1 MRITTQ
7 LSILGFVLLNPLWV
21 QTCIAAKWDI
31 KPDISLR
38 EVYSD
43 NIFLESTNESNDL
56 VTELSPSLVLSADG
70 NRVDLQF
77 SYSMQNLAY
86 QDHTERNDTNH
97 RLQTLLKSE
106 LVKDL
111 IFFDANARVGQQLVN
126 IRDGVSVD
134 QISGSQNSEDVYSY
148 SLSPSFKPKIGNF
161 LLADLR
167 YTYDYVDSENDN
179 GNNLNSSDSTGDNL
193 RASLKNGSST
203 GNLFWNLDYNSR
215 EIDYTQG
222 DRTDTE
228 VLQGSIGLRLT
239 RSFSINVSGTDEN
252 NEFIGDRG
260 NSSPDDSYYGG
271 GFSWTPSRNFNLS
284 ISYNKRTD
292 PRPNEDE
299 NFISGSLSWTPTVRT
314 NISAKYGNRF
324 FGETYDFS
332 LSHQMRRSSWQIA
345 YSESVSDFRDQLLN
359 QELIGT
365 LVCPLGSS
373 DIQQCRL
380 FNPNDPPKI
389 DEQLIGILGGQ
400 SSISNN
406 TYINKRLNASW
417 SISGAK
423 NIITLGVSNQQR
435 DYIGDGASEREFDV
449 NLTWSYKLAP
459 KTTSLISV
467 EQGENKYEDSEKGTD
482 LSLRWSLTTNITAKS
497 TLSAEIYYSDRDAD
511 TSLRAYTEN
520 RFTISFQHFF

>member
-1 MRITTQ
+1 
-7 LSILGFVLLNPLWV
+7 
-21 QTCIAAKWDI
+21 
-31 KPDISLR
+31 
-38 EVYSD
+38 
-43 NIFLESTNESNDL
+43 
-56 VTELSPSLVLSADG
+56 
-70 NRVDLQF
+70 
-77 SYSMQNLAY
+77 
-86 QDHTERNDTNH
+86 
-97 RLQTLLKSE
+97 
-106 LVKDL
+106 
-111 IFFDANARVGQQLVN
+111 
-126 IRDGVSVD
+126 
-134 QISGSQNSEDVYSY
+134 
-148 SLSPSFKPKIGNF
+148 
-161 LLADLR
+161 
-167 YTYDYVDSENDN
+167 
-179 GNNLNSSDSTGDNL
+179 
-193 RASLKNGSST
+193 
-203 GNLFWNLDYNSR
+203 
-215 EIDYTQG
+215 
-222 DRTDTE
+222 
-228 VLQGSIGLRLT
+228 
-239 RSFSINVSGTDEN
+239 
-252 NEFIGDRG
+252 
-260 NSSPDDSYYGG
+260 
-271 GFSWTPSRNFNLS
+271 
-284 ISYNKRTD
+284 
-292 PRPNEDE
+292 
-299 NFISGSLSWTPTVRT
+299 
-314 NISAKYGNRF
+314 
-324 FGETYDFS
+324 
-332 LSHQMRRSSWQIA
+332 MRRSSWQIA